1 MPHLLAATTTFLAA
15 GALLVP
21 RAPPRMVA
29 TRMVA
34 TPSPPAA
41 SISPPPP
48 PPADVWNDDIK
59 ERWSVAYSSLR
70 EEGDYEITEVE
81 GTIPASLRGTV
92 YRNGPGNFE
101 RSGERF
107 AHILDGDGLVCR
119 FSIDGAAG
127 RAHFRS
133 RYVRTPEFLAEEE
146 ADAVLY
152 RNTFGTQPDPWWS
165 NAGNL
170 VLKNVANTNIQAWG
184 GKVLA
189 LWEAALPVRIDPNTL
204 DCVGEETFD
213 GALRQ
218 GRLTVT
224 TGASWLDEL
233 AGAPRARLVALPSA
247 PRAARMMNEAT

>member
-1 MPHLLAATTTFLAA
+1 MPTPPHLSRDDDLPSGGARCSCRARPPDANGGDAGATRRVQFLRRLRRPPTSGTTTSK
-15 GALLVP
+15 ALVGG
-21 RAPPRMVA
+21 RA
-29 TRMVA
+29 
-34 TPSPPAA
+34 
-41 SISPPPP
+41 
-48 PPADVWNDDIK
+48 
-59 ERWSVAYSSLR
+59 SLR

-81 GTIPASLRGTV
+81 GTIPTSLRGTV

-189 LWEAALPVRIDPNTL
+189 LWEAA
-204 DCVGEETFD
+204 
-213 GALRQ
+213 
-218 GRLTVT
+218 
-224 TGASWLDEL
+224 
-233 AGAPRARLVALPSA
+233 PRAHRSGDARLRRRGDL
-247 PRAARMMNEAT
+247 